1 MKSTTRDTQGSAP
14 PPTTTAAAGPGRA
27 PPASAAPRRRAIITS
42 ALPYANGEIHLGHV
56 ASTYLPADVTCR
68 YLRMAGT
75 EAYYV
80 CASDDFGTPI
90 LIQSEKE
97 GVTPQEYVAGWNRR
111 DREDFEAFGI
121 RFDCFSQTSSE
132 RNVAFVQ
139 DVFARLDGAG
149 HIFEQDVVQFYCE
162 YDSKF
167 LPDRYV
173 RGTCPYCGAPDQYSD
188 LCEACGRVPE
198 EISDPKCSICGAAP
212 TKRRSTHAFFR
223 LSSFAGPLSSWLE
236 GNENLQADV
245 KRYVQNWITSGLSD
259 WDITRD
265 IPWGVPVPPRRD
277 GDGGGAPRV
286 FYGWFDNHLAYIS
299 SAMEFLESR
308 GINGKEFW
316 NSADIYHFIGKD
328 IVYHH
333 YLFLPAMRLGINS
346 EFKLPDYVP
355 TRGHLTLQ
363 SKKISK
369 SRNWY
374 IGLREFLQHYPAD
387 YLRYYLVAINPYSQD
402 DLNFDWDEFAARINA
417 ELIGNL
423 GNLVNRALGFTAKK
437 FGGVVPE
444 PGPFDDMDEEAAS
457 RIAGLAAE
465 TRVLMDQNHLD
476 RALKKIMAFSSHFN
490 QYFQHKEPWKAVPK
504 QGSEGAADAAAAAA
518 GSMQSAQTCMYL
530 SINAVRSIAVMVHP
544 FLPESAMRIWG
555 QLGLDGSPEDS
566 AWDGASDMLIKPGHR
581 LGSVSPLFARVED
594 DEIKRHKEQLGRFDD
609 DGDDDNSTTDPAT
622 DSGGNRGGKDG
633 NHAREPQ

>member
-1 MKSTTRDTQGSAP
+1 MKSTTSGT
-14 PPTTTAAAGPGRA
+14 
-27 PPASAAPRRRAIITS
+27 PRRRAIITS

-139 DVFARLDGAG
+139 DVFTKLDEAG

-308 GINGKEFW
+308 GMNGKEFW

-423 GNLVNRALGFTAKK
+423 GNLVNRALGFATKK
-437 FGGVVPE
+437 FGGAVPE

-457 RIAGLAAE
+457 RIAKLAAE
-465 TRVLMDQNHLD
+465 TGALMDQNHLD

-504 QGSEGAADAAAAAA
+504 QGSEEVADAGASADAAAAA

-530 SINAVRSIAVMVHP
+530 SINAVRSIAVTVCP
-544 FLPESAMRIWG
+544 FLPESAVRIWG

-609 DGDDDNSTTDPAT
+609 DDSATDPAT
-622 DSGGNRGGKDG
+622 DPGGNRSGKDG
-633 NHAREPQ
+633 NHACEPQ